1 MVTVVFSTV
10 FYLGSLQIRTS
21 TRLGEEWWRREREWR
36 RARV

>member
-1 MVTVVFSTV
+1 MAMVVFSMV
-10 FYLGSLQIRTS
+10 FSVGSLQIRTS

>member
-1 MVTVVFSTV
+1 MATVVFSRV
-10 FYLGSLQIRTS
+10 FSLESLQIRTS